1 MEQKTSADKAA
12 TAKKETHTD
21 AEEAEEKDT
30 SSDDGELCLSQEDW
44 FKKMIKFKKKIKTQQ
59 EEMRRERAQ
68 ELRVYSTAVR
78 LSQ

>member
-1 MEQKTSADKAA
+1 MRLDLLDHNIKHD
-12 TAKKETHTD
+12 D
-21 AEEAEEKDT
+21 A
-30 SSDDGELCLSQEDW
+30 SDSEWKVD
-44 FKKMIKFKKKIKTQQ
+44 KFKKKIKTQQ